1 MMAVSVV
8 KTIYLLALQGYPVEV
23 QADVRQGMPSF
34 KIVGL
39 PSEEVQEARERVL
52 SAIKNLGIS
61 LGARKITVNLSPA
74 ELVKRGTHGDLA
86 IAISVL
92 EALLGRQILP
102 SDVIPMGEL
111 TLDGRVIVPSQMF
124 ALVISGINL
133 GFTRFVV
140 PADAIE
146 LIRIFK
152 GIEVFPIE
160 RLSDLLSPD
169 GNSEFRIMKGT
180 GVEGSKGNYLD
191 FADVKG
197 QTFAKHAAMISA
209 AGMHPM
215 VMVGSPGV
223 GKTMIAK
230 RVPGILPPMTLEEM
244 LEVTAIHSAVLGVNV
259 LMDTRPLRAPHPSLS
274 PSAMFGGGRRLMPGE
289 VTLAH
294 RGVLFLDE
302 FPEFRK
308 DVLEGLRTVVEEKKV
323 LVSRADGKAEFPADF
338 LLVMASNPCP
348 CGYLGHPVKMCR
360 CSVADIK
367 RYQRK
372 FSGPLMDRMDIQIW
386 MSPPKSLV
394 SDGIDTGYMREKVI
408 SARERQRVRYGSNVW
423 NGTVSDAVFREKS
436 GIHPQAYMALKELT
450 EGGLDLGRASERVLR
465 VARTIADLEGADYV
479 TDEHV
484 FQAAQFRRLML
495 KMVMLW

>member
-1 MMAVSVV
+1 MAVSVV
-8 KTIYLLALQGYPVEV
+8 KTIYLFALQGYPVEV

-74 ELVKRGTHGDLA
+74 ELIKRGTHGDLA

-92 EALLGRQILP
+92 EVLLGRQILP
-102 SDVIPMGEL
+102 ADVIPLGEL

-140 PADAIE
+140 PADATQ
-146 LIRIFK
+146 LMRIFK
-152 GIEVFPIE
+152 GIEFLPIE
-160 RLSDLLSPD
+160 KLSDLLSYD
-169 GNSEFRIMKGT
+169 GSPEFRIMDSASVKT
-180 GVEGSKGNYLD
+180 SGVSYLD

-197 QTFAKHAAMISA
+197 QTFAKHAAMVSA

-230 RVPGILPPMTLEEM
+230 RIPGILPPMTLEEI
-244 LEVTAIHSAVLGVNV
+244 LEVTAIHSAVLGINT

-308 DVLEGLRTVVEEKKV
+308 DVLEGLRTVIEEKKV

-360 CSVADIK
+360 CSVSDIK

-386 MSPPKSLV
+386 MSPPKSLI
-394 SDGIDTGYMREKVI
+394 SDGIDTKYMREKVV
-408 SARERQRVRYGSNVW
+408 SARERQRLRYGSDEW

-436 GIHPQAYMALKELT
+436 RIRPQAYMALRELT
-450 EGGLDLGRASERVLR
+450 EGGLDLGRSSERVLR
-465 VARTIADLEGADYV
+465 VARTIADLEGSEYV
-479 TDEHV
+479 TDEHI
-484 FQAAQFRRLML
+484 FQAAQFRRLMA